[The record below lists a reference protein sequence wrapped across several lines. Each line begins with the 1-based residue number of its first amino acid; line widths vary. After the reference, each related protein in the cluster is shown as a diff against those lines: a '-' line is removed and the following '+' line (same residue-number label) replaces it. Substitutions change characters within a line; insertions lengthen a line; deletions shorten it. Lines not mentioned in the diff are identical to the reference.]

1 MKVDKEQKR
10 LKAIKLK
17 YVLFPTK
24 CDYCEEKYKREKMWQ
39 LYRYGANKRWHEWH
53 YCQRCMHSAEE
64 VLNEVDTD
72 ESPFGIAGIDDFNTF
87 SKKDLTRMNL
97 ARERAF
103 GRKAQ

>member
-1 MKVDKEQKR
+1 MKVDREQKR

-24 CDYCEEKYKREKMWQ
+24 CDCCGEKYKREKMWQ
-39 LYRYGANKRWHEWH
+39 LYRYGVNKTWHKWY

-72 ESPFGIAGIDDFNTF
+72 ETIFGIAGIDDFNTF
-87 SKKDLTRMNL
+87 SKKDNTRINL
-97 ARERAF
+97 AMKRTLR
-103 GRKAQ
+103 RKAQ